1 MTNKLAAIDRLDAE
15 IDERLRA
22 VQARIAAAE
31 RELTAAKQERV
42 GIIAEATA
50 ARWPQSRI
58 GESLGVT
65 KQRVAQIMRANGVD
79 G

>member
-31 RELTAAKQERV
+31 RELVAAKQERV

-65 KQRVAQIMRANGVD
+65 KQRVAQIMRTGCSD